1 MLHHGLGDA
10 HGVDGIGGLVGGQ
23 ADNAL
28 NTSVNGSMQDII
40 SADDVSLNSL
50 HREELAGRNLL
61 QSGSVEDVV
70 NAGHGVT
77 DRLGVADITDIELD
91 LLCSFRMLSLEFVT
105 HIILLFLIAGEDADF
120 LQVRIQE
127 VL

>member
-70 NAGHGVT
+70 NT
-77 DRLGVADITDIELD
+77 R
-91 LLCSFRMLSLEFVT
+91 